1 MKLEKIETQL
11 EAIIEQDKQQWT
23 KTAQLLLKIE
33 SGYFY
38 LERAKSFTQYIRQLA
53 KQFQVNESKF
63 WRIKK
68 AGEFYLKLHDTTD
81 TKVISKAKT
90 TPEQIEIL
98 IKIRTAAPL
107 EVVESLEKKMLEG
120 KTTRQELR
128 DIWQTYRPLKEGR
141 TERGRK
147 PKHPPLDDVVQLP
160 ESKSTKVI
168 NILEALK
175 NPHWVIKTIGE
186 DTDSF
191 QIFPEVAV
199 TAGSSVPNC
208 IDVVGVVKESN
219 QSPLPT
225 IIGVEIKVMVLDLL
239 ENSNFPELMRFCH
252 YFYVAIPNETYF
264 IEIAKELITQK
275 VGILCVTD
283 EIIDGRYQVVMLRKA
298 RRNRKSHPALLG
310 EVYAECLCAALGW
323 EKKSNC
329 F

>member
-11 EAIIEQDKQQWT
+11 EAIIQQDKQQWT
-23 KTAQLLLKIE
+23 KTAQLLLKIK

-38 LERAKSFTQYIRQLA
+38 LERAKSFSQYIRQLA

-68 AGEFYLKLHDTTD
+68 AGEFYLKLYDTTD

-98 IKIRTAAPL
+98 IKIRTAAPP

-128 DIWQTYRPLKEGR
+128 DIWQTYRRLKEGR
-141 TERGRK
+141 NERGRK
-147 PKHPPLDDVVQLP
+147 PKNPPLDDVVQLP
-160 ESKSTKVI
+160 EAKSIKVI
-168 NILEALK
+168 NTLEALK
-175 NPHWVIKTIGE
+175 NPNWVIKTIGE
-186 DTDSF
+186 ETDDLHIF
-191 QIFPEVAV
+191 QEVVV
-199 TAGSSVPNC
+199 TEGSSVQNC

-225 IIGVEIKVMVLDLL
+225 IIGVEIKVMSLDLF
-239 ENSNFPELMRFCH
+239 ENSNFPELKRFCH
-252 YFYVAIPNETYF
+252 YFYVAIPNETHF
-264 IEIAKELITQK
+264 IDLAKELITQQ

-283 EIIDGRYQVVMLRKA
+283 EIVDGRYQVVMIRKA
-298 RRNRKSHPALLG
+298 RRRRKPHTALLG
-310 EVYAECLCAALGW
+310 ELYAECLCQALGW
-323 EKKSNC
+323 E
-329 F
+329 

>member
-11 EAIIEQDKQQWT
+11 QAIIQQDKQQWT

-53 KQFQVNESKF
+53 KQFQTNESKF

-90 TPEQIEIL
+90 TPEQIEIF
-98 IKIRTAAPL
+98 IKIRTAAPP

-128 DIWQTYRPLKEGR
+128 EIWQTYRPLKEGR

-147 PKHPPLDDVVQLP
+147 PKNPPDDVVQLP
-160 ESKSTKVI
+160 ASKSTKII

-175 NPHWVIKTIGE
+175 NPNWVIKTIGE
-186 DTDSF
+186 ETDDL

-199 TAGSSVPNC
+199 TAGSSVQKY

-239 ENSNFPELMRFCH
+239 ENSNFEELMRFCH
-252 YFYVAIPNETYF
+252 YFYVAIPNDTYF
-264 IEIAKELITQK
+264 IEAAKDLITKQ

-283 EIIDGRYQVVMLRKA
+283 ECVDGRYQVVMIRKA

-310 EVYAECLCAALGW
+310 ELYAECLCAALGW
-323 EKKSNC
+323 E
-329 F
+329 